1 VALAVAALGVDKNA
15 LLNDLKFTGFL
26 FESLVVHDLR
36 VYAQANDAK
45 VFHYYDSNGLEIDA
59 IVQKYSGEFCA
70 FEIKL
75 GIGQI
80 DEAAKNLLKFASV
93 LGDQS
98 KSKLISLNVITG
110 TGISYKRND
119 GINVISLA
127 SLGY

>member
-1 VALAVAALGVDKNA
+1 V
-15 LLNDLKFTGFL
+15 
-26 FESLVVHDLR
+26 
-36 VYAQANDAK
+36 
-45 VFHYYDSNGLEIDA
+45 DA
-59 IVQKYSGEFCA
+59 IVQKYTGECCA

-75 GIGQI
+75 GTGQI
-80 DEAAKNLLKFASV
+80 EEAAKNLLKFAAV
-93 LGDQS
+93 LSDSS